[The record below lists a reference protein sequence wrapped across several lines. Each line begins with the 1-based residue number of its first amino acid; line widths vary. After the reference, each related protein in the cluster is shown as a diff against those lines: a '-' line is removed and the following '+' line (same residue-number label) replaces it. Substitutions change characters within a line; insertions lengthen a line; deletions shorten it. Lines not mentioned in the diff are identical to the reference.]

1 MLCADACYVSILH
14 RFPFCIVKLE
24 LAGFQDNP
32 EADAPSHA
40 RPSCRGL
47 RLGPRPFSPPCPGL
61 PSSAQHPV
69 VHETKMDRILLCSFS
84 RSVAAQVLTRTPFP
98 PAFPHSSSL
107 YSRHTGLV
115 LSWNLPGTL
124 PCFSV
129 TALAVPSGC
138 NALPSPPSSLQAKVT
153 SSTKPALI
161 TQFKIVTPRHSQP
174 RLYLALCLPLPSTS
188 LSAYDEICLLILS
201 SAYCLSPCPR
211 M

>member
-1 MLCADACYVSILH
+1 MLCAACLLCFCLTQIPILY
-14 RFPFCIVKLE
+14 RETRAGWISRQSRSRRPLTLSSKLPWSQ
-24 LAGFQDNP
+24 AGAQAHLP
-32 EADAPSHA
+32 TLPW
-40 RPSCRGL
+40 
-47 RLGPRPFSPPCPGL
+47 PPP
-61 PSSAQHPV
+61 SAQHPV
-69 VHETKMDRILLCSFS
+69 VHETKMDRILLCFFS
-84 RSVAAQVLTRTPFP
+84 RGVGAQVLTRTPFP
-98 PAFPHSSSL
+98 PAFPHSPSSC

-138 NALPSPPSSLQAKVT
+138 SALPSPPSSLQAKVT

-188 LSAYDEICLLILS
+188 LSA
-201 SAYCLSPCPR
+201 
-211 M
+211 